1 MSATHHTTAETI
13 NAAVTKAA
21 TTATYTG
28 SASAVFF
35 GLTANEFA
43 AIGGLAIALIGLL
56 VNIWFK
62 AQHLKIARR
71 DAPYDKNEQK

>member
-1 MSATHHTTAETI
+1 MTDFTAKTASI
-13 NAAVTKAA
+13 
-21 TTATYTG
+21 ATYGG

-43 AIGGLAIALIGLL
+43 AIGGLFIALVGLI

-62 AQHLKIARR
+62 HQHLKIAKEKGS
-71 DAPYDKNEQK
+71 PLNE

>member
-1 MSATHHTTAETI
+1 MTDVTAKV
-13 NAAVTKAA
+13 ASV
-21 TTATYTG
+21 ATYGG

-43 AIGGLAIALIGLL
+43 AIGGLFIAVVGLL

-62 AQHLKIARR
+62 HQHLKIAKQ
-71 DAPYDKNEQK
+71 KNEPQDE

>member
-1 MSATHHTTAETI
+1 MTDVS
-13 NAAVTKAA
+13 TKAA
-21 TTATYTG
+21 SVATYGG

-43 AIGGLAIALIGLL
+43 AIGGLFVAIVGLL

-62 AQHLKIARR
+62 HQHLKIAKEKG
-71 DAPYDKNEQK
+71 DPKDE